1 MSRSGYNENIDNWD
15 LIRWRG
21 QVASA
26 IRGKRGQKLLQ
37 DLVTALET
45 LPEKKLIPNSLEAFG
60 GVCALGAVGKMR
72 GVNLEKL
79 DPECPES
86 VAEAFG
92 IAHQMAKEIVYEN
105 DEGGP
110 WKETDERRYTRMLV
124 WAKSH
129 LKKIEATTGATPK
142 KEGE

>member
-37 DLVTALET
+37 DLVTALEAK
-45 LPEKKLIPNSLEAFG
+45 PEKKLIPN
-60 GVCALGAVGKMR
+60 ALGAVGKMR
-72 GVNLEKL
+72 GINLESL
-79 DPECPES
+79 DPDEPEE
-86 VAEAFG
+86 VAQAFD

-129 LKKIEATTGATPK
+129 FKKIEATTGATPDR
-142 KEGE
+142 KEG